1 MPMGTM
7 YKAPA
12 PVKIRKKK
20 LPFASKRID
29 ASQNKAI
36 QNLQK
41 KVRELDQDTEVKWKD
56 TQIDGNVATPV
67 TTCVLLNGVAQSA
80 GASSAIT
87 RIGDKVQATSIQFRY
102 NFLMDPDNLIGNI
115 VRMIIF
121 WDRQPNGATPLFSD
135 VLDVTTITS
144 AASNTVYAPYNLK
157 NAPRFKIL
165 YDKMDVLNVQQDLTV
180 VAGNVTAAIQVASHP
195 RHGKIPLKRIVNY
208 GLNTGGTITDISSN
222 ALFCLFLSD
231 IGAASQPPVIVSG
244 WRFLFKDA

>member
-1 MPMGTM
+1 MILYLMQ
-7 YKAPA
+7 K
-12 PVKIRKKK
+12 KDRFKKKK
-20 LPFASKRID
+20 LPFAPKKID
-29 ASQNKAI
+29 ADQNKAI
-36 QNLQK
+36 ANLQK
-41 KVRELDQDTEVKWKD
+41 KVKELDQDTEVKWKD

-67 TTCVLLNGVAQSA
+67 TTCILLNGIAQGTTA
-80 GASSAIT
+80 LL
-87 RIGDKVQATSIQFRY
+87 RVGDKVQATSIQFRY
-102 NFLMDPDNLIGNI
+102 NFLTDFDNLNANI

-165 YDKMDVLNVQQDLTV
+165 YDKMDVLNVQQSFTEAAGTV
-180 VAGNVTAAIQVASHP
+180 TSAIAVASHP

-208 GLNTGGTITDISSN
+208 GLGVAGTIADISAN
-222 ALFCLFLSD
+222 ALYCLFLSD